1 MFRSLACSAA
11 LLLCGPFAS
20 LVSAQS
26 ATNHAFNRAVSS
38 QDKAEAKRL
47 YKLGVK
53 YGEAGLFV
61 QAVEIL
67 MRSTKLDPGNADAHF
82 ALGHAYYDLKQWR
95 NAIESFKVAVA
106 LNPGDDEAR
115 DRLGLARAMRWEE
128 ESKRIAAER
137 RTAPP
142 TPAAQQV
149 ALNAKPSAQPEKSAE
164 KPSDKD
170 AAPSLYDEANN

>member
-1 MFRSLACSAA
+1 MFRSLAFSAA
-11 LLLCGPFAS
+11 LLLCGSSAI

-47 YKLGVK
+47 YKEGVK
-53 YGEAGLFV
+53 YGVSGLFA

-67 MRSTKLDPGNADAHF
+67 KRSTKLNPGNADAHF

-106 LNPGDDEAR
+106 LNPNDDEAR
-115 DRLGLARAMRWEE
+115 DRLGLARAMLWEE
-128 ESKRIAAER
+128 DSARIAAER

-142 TPAAQQV
+142 QPVAQQV
-149 ALNAKPSAQPEKSAE
+149 AMNTKTTAQPENVAVKTTE
-164 KPSDKD
+164 NPPDKVV
-170 AAPSLYDEANN
+170 APPPAS